1 MKIILPWV
9 LFIGAAVGAGW
20 FHHDNQ
26 TKATELA
33 RQQAQLQD
41 LERLRSEVEE
51 LKKGRVAPEELERLY
66 EAKNELLRLRNQ
78 VQQLTRDKA
87 QLNQEAQTARTQAS
101 QAQAQAQALTQ
112 AQAQMAKQKQ
122 EESRAQALNAC
133 INNLRLLDAATQ
145 QWALENNQPANAKPT
160 ESDVVV
166 YIKDGAMP
174 VCPAGGKYTL
184 HAADTPPTCSI
195 PGHTLAALTQ

>member
-33 RQQAQLQD
+33 QQQAQLQD

-87 QLNQEAQTARTQAS
+87 QLNQEAQAAKTQAS
-101 QAQAQAQALTQ
+101 QAQARAQ
-112 AQAQMAKQKQ
+112 AQAQQAQ
-122 EESRAQALNAC
+122 EEVRTQALNVC
-133 INNLRLLDAATQ
+133 SNNLCTLAAATQ
-145 QWALENNQPANAKPT
+145 QWALENNPPANAKPT

-184 HAADTPPTCSI
+184 HAADTPPTCSV
-195 PGHTLAALTQ
+195 PGHTLATLTQ

>member
-112 AQAQMAKQKQ
+112 AQAQMA
-122 EESRAQALNAC
+122 EMAQAQANAC
-133 INNLRLLDAATQ
+133 IHNLRLLKAAKQ

>member
-33 RQQAQLQD
+33 QQQAQLQD

-87 QLNQEAQTARTQAS
+87 QLNQEAQTAKTQAS

-112 AQAQMAKQKQ
+112 AQAQMAREAQ
-122 EESRAQALNAC
+122 EKAQAQANAC
-133 INNLRLLDAATQ
+133 ISNLRILAAATK
-145 QWALENNQPANAKPT
+145 QWALEHNPPPAAIPT
-160 ESDVVV
+160 GADLIP
-166 YIKDGAMP
+166 YFKDDTMLA
-174 VCPAGGKYTL
+174 CPAGGKYTL
-184 HAADTPPTCSI
+184 SAVNEVPSCSI
-195 PGHTLAALTQ
+195 PSHVLPPLTQ